1 MNATK
6 AEYLTPPEQRAL
18 LRLARDALE
27 RGVRG
32 LPPHEPDWAQL
43 PPRLREPGA
52 TFVTLTKHGQLRGCI
67 GSLEPVR
74 PLALDVQEN
83 AIAAALRDPR
93 FWPVQPDELP
103 DIRVEVSYLT
113 PLRPL
118 PYTSPEELIRHLRP
132 GVDGV
137 VLVDPET
144 GRRATFLP
152 QVWEQLPDPVAFLS
166 HLSLKMGAP
175 PDLWQRKPLQV
186 YTYEVQKFAEP
197 QP

>member
-1 MNATK
+1 MPTSHT
-6 AEYLTPPEQRAL
+6 EYLTPVEQEIL

-32 LPPHEPDWAQL
+32 LPIPEPPWDQL

-74 PLALDVQEN
+74 PLARDVQEN
-83 AIAAALRDPR
+83 AVAAALRDPR
-93 FWPVQPDELP
+93 FWPVQPEELP
-103 DIRVEVSYLT
+103 DIRIEISYLT
-113 PLRPL
+113 PLRRL
-118 PYTSPEELIRHLRP
+118 HYTSPEDLIRRLRP
-132 GVDGV
+132 GIDGV

-152 QVWEQLPDPVAFLS
+152 QVWEQLPDPVTFLS

-175 PDLWQRKPLQV
+175 PDLWQRKPLEV

-197 QP
+197 E

>member
-1 MNATK
+1 MATAK
-6 AEYLTPPEQRAL
+6 TAYLTPVEQQAL
-18 LRLARDALE
+18 LALARDALE

-32 LPPHEPDWAQL
+32 LPIPEPDWEAL

-52 TFVTLTKHGQLRGCI
+52 TFVTLTEHGQLRGCI

-74 PLALDVQEN
+74 PLARDVQEN
-83 AIAAALRDPR
+83 AVAAALRDPR
-93 FWPVQPDELP
+93 FWPVRPEELP
-103 DIRVEVSYLT
+103 HLRVEVSYLT

-118 PYTSPEELIRHLRP
+118 PYTTPEELVRKLRP
-132 GVDGV
+132 GIDGV

-152 QVWEQLPDPVAFLS
+152 QVWEQLPHPEDFLS

-186 YTYEVQKFAEP
+186 FTYEVQKFAEAA
-197 QP
+197 

>member
-1 MNATK
+1 MTADTV
-6 AEYLTPPEQRAL
+6 AYLTPAEQQAL
-18 LRLARDALE
+18 LRLARQALE
-27 RGVRG
+27 RGVRR
-32 LPPHEPDWAQL
+32 LPIPEPDWPRL
-43 PPRLREPGA
+43 PARLREPGA
-52 TFVTLTKHGQLRGCI
+52 TFVTLTKHGRLRGCI

-74 PLALDVQEN
+74 PLAQDVQEN
-83 AIAAALRDPR
+83 AVAAALRDPR

-103 DIRVEVSYLT
+103 DLRVEVSYLT

-118 PYTSPEELIRHLRP
+118 PYTSPQDLLRRLRP

-137 VLVDPET
+137 VLVDPAT

-152 QVWEQLPDPVAFLS
+152 QVWEQLPDPAAFLS

-175 PDLWQRKPLQV
+175 PDAWQRLPLEV

-197 QP
+197 G